1 MDILLSIMAFVA
13 VVISIALISIGAKK
27 KVSGCLSIG
36 GIMLLITVIAAVSYY
51 FDWYVPLIFIFGTA
65 GMLFSLMGTNSDND
79 GDSTGIDI
87 LETVIGV
94 VLIFIALYYWYR
106 EGWYTSLGFIT
117 SLLGFLFFL
126 NGTQSDSEY
135 IPVLSLSVGILFAL
149 ATIYLWMFLEING
162 YIVFLGGLLGGLILK
177 AMCKVFYEKD
187 YWIKKGAVFIMTPF
201 FLMSLLLWF
210 YEFEKRFVIEN
221 GNLIHRLSYL
231 NNDEFYLLYC

>member
-1 MDILLSIMAFVA
+1 MNILLSIVAFIA
-13 VVISIALISIGAKK
+13 GVVSIALISIGAKK

-36 GIMLLITVIAAVSYY
+36 GIMLLIIVLAAVSYC
-51 FDWYVPLIFIFGTA
+51 FDWYVPLIFIFGMS
-65 GMLFSLMGTNSDND
+65 GMLFSLMGTYSENSE
-79 GDSTGIDI
+79 DSTGIGI
-87 LETVIGV
+87 LETVIGI
-94 VLIFIALYYWYR
+94 VLLFIAFYYWYR
-106 EGWYTSLGFIT
+106 GGWYTSLGFST
-117 SLLGFLFFL
+117 SLVGFFFFL

-201 FLMSLLLWF
+201 F
-210 YEFEKRFVIEN
+210 
-221 GNLIHRLSYL
+221 
-231 NNDEFYLLYC
+231 

>member
-1 MDILLSIMAFVA
+1 MAFVA

-106 EGWYTSLGFIT
+106 GGWYTSLGLAT
-117 SLLGFLFFL
+117 SLTSVIFFL
-126 NGTQSDSEY
+126 NGIQNDSDY
-135 IPVLSLSVGILFAL
+135 VPILSLSVGILFAL
-149 ATIYLWMFLEING
+149 TTIYLWMFLKLNG
-162 YIVFLGGLLGGLILK
+162 PIVFLGGLLGGLMLK
-177 AMCKVFYEKD
+177 AMWSVFYEKN
-187 YWIKKGAVFIMTPF
+187 Y
-201 FLMSLLLWF
+201 
-210 YEFEKRFVIEN
+210 
-221 GNLIHRLSYL
+221 
-231 NNDEFYLLYC
+231 

>member
-1 MDILLSIMAFVA
+1 MNILLSIVAFIA
-13 VVISIALISIGAKK
+13 GVVSIALISIGAKK

-36 GIMLLITVIAAVSYY
+36 GIMLLIIVLAAVSYC
-51 FDWYVPLIFIFGTA
+51 FDWYVPLIFIFGMS
-65 GMLFSLMGTNSDND
+65 GMFFSLMGTYSENSE
-79 GDSTGIDI
+79 DSTGIGI
-87 LETVIGV
+87 LETVIGI
-94 VLIFIALYYWYR
+94 VLLFIAFYYWYR
-106 EGWYTSLGFIT
+106 GGWYTSLGFST
-117 SLLGFLFFL
+117 SLVGFFFFL

-201 FLMSLLLWF
+201 F
-210 YEFEKRFVIEN
+210 
-221 GNLIHRLSYL
+221 
-231 NNDEFYLLYC
+231 

>member
-13 VVISIALISIGAKK
+13 VVISIALISIGVKK

-65 GMLFSLMGTNSDND
+65 GMLFSLMGTNTEND
-79 GDSTGIDI
+79 EDSTGIDI

-135 IPVLSLSVGILFAL
+135 IPVLSLSVGILFEL
-149 ATIYLWMFLEING
+149 AAIYLWMFLEING
-162 YIVFLGGLLGGLILK
+162 CAVFLGGLLGSLILK

-187 YWIKKGAVFIMTPF
+187 YWTKKKELCLSWLPF
-201 FLMSLLLWF
+201 LIWHYLM
-210 YEFEKRFVIEN
+210 I
-221 GNLIHRLSYL
+221 LS
-231 NNDEFYLLYC
+231 